1 MRRLASLLL
10 LLVSLLLVAGPGHAQ
25 APAGLPIPSPAAAD
39 PPEAQD
45 PAAQRAQL
53 ETLIQTLQDDQARA
67 RLIEQLR
74 ALSTAQPPDEDPV
87 VASLIGQLQR
97 TASERAQAALS
108 AVMDLAASVRAVPE
122 LAAWLRTQLTDEVS
136 RAVWW
141 TVLWQTGLA
150 ILLGVVASLT
160 LRFLHRDWRER
171 HTRVS
176 GTPSTGTRLAVAG
189 AQLLVDLLG
198 LLSFLGVTYAALQ
211 LFDVTYLA
219 RAVALD
225 LLGGAALARMITA
238 ASRALLATRNPRA
251 RLVPLSDAQA
261 RATRR
266 WVSILSS
273 VAIYGYVYLSA
284 ALRLGLPW
292 TVHGFLLHLL
302 FLVVTILLVVT
313 IFRVRGHVAA
323 LIRAFGV
330 NRKDWAQR
338 LVSWEMLAR
347 AVPYILAAWVVLQYL
362 VWVLQIP
369 RGTLLLTRG
378 AIGTL
383 LALGLL
389 HALNISLNRLLV
401 PAPRRTG
408 EDTPE
413 EAEQAPVSA
422 GRTLAVAALRIL
434 GAIAAAFVVLQAWGF
449 NITVWL
455 GTETG
460 LDILGRVLGVLGVAA
475 MAGLAWY
482 TVDQVAKRYITAQ
495 DPEGNLIHDNRT
507 RTLANI
513 VRNLAL
519 TVALF
524 VVIGHLLTELGVNT
538 AAILAGAGVVGFA
551 IGFGSQKLVQDL
563 TTGLFILLGDTVRV
577 GDVVQLGDRG
587 GVVEAVSMR
596 TITLRDYNGV
606 VHTIPYSSISIVA
619 NMTKDYA
626 FAVFKL
632 TVGYHEDVDQVMD
645 VLREIDSQ
653 LRREWPYRRI
663 MLEPLQVDG
672 VDAFTERGVVI
683 LARSRTR
690 AGEQWKVSR
699 EFNRRLKKR
708 FDELGIEFPV
718 PQQSVQVIEQHRETG
733 RRSYT
738 RPEVVR
744 AEARS
749 GEA

>member
-1 MRRLASLLL
+1 
-10 LLVSLLLVAGPGHAQ
+10 
-25 APAGLPIPSPAAAD
+25 
-39 PPEAQD
+39 
-45 PAAQRAQL
+45 
-53 ETLIQTLQDDQARA
+53 
-67 RLIEQLR
+67 
-74 ALSTAQPPDEDPV
+74 
-87 VASLIGQLQR
+87 
-97 TASERAQAALS
+97 
-108 AVMDLAASVRAVPE
+108 
-122 LAAWLRTQLTDEVS
+122 
-136 RAVWW
+136 
-141 TVLWQTGLA
+141 
-150 ILLGVVASLT
+150 
-160 LRFLHRDWRER
+160 
-171 HTRVS
+171 
-176 GTPSTGTRLAVAG
+176 
-189 AQLLVDLLG
+189 
-198 LLSFLGVTYAALQ
+198 
-211 LFDVTYLA
+211 
-219 RAVALD
+219 
-225 LLGGAALARMITA
+225 MITA
-238 ASRALLATRNPRA
+238 ASRALLATRNARA

-261 RATRR
+261 RTTRR
-266 WVSILSS
+266 WVSILSG

-313 IFRVRGHVAA
+313 IFRVRAHVAA

-330 NRKDWAQR
+330 NREDWARR
-338 LVSWEMLAR
+338 LVPWEVLTR
-347 AVPYILAAWVVLQYL
+347 AVPHILAAWVVLQYL
-362 VWVLQIP
+362 VWVLRIP

-460 LDILGRVLGVLGVAA
+460 LDVLGRVLGVLGVAA